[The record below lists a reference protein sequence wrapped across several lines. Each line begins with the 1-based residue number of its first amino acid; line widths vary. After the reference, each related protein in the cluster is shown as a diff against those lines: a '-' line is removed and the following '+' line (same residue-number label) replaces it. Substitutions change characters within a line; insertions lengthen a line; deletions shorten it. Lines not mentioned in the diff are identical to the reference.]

1 MSGDIMATNTGNIG
15 QHKVSGSIGN
25 KSTEWKYSVK
35 KSDMQ
40 NKGWRFAVQNQSNG
54 NKQK

>member
-1 MSGDIMATNTGNIG
+1 MATNTGNIG